1 MTVVF
6 GCK

>member
-6 GCK
+6 

>member
-1 MTVVF
+1 VF